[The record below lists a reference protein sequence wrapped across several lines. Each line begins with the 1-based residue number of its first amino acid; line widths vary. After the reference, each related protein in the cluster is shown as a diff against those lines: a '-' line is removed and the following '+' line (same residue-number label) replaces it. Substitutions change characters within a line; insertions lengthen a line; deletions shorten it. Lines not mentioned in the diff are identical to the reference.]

1 MVSVGADDVKEVAGG
16 RREGYVVGVRCRA
29 GVPGAL
35 DGAETAARLLQLDKV
50 DLTLVQHHAVRS
62 SCVHRSNLHAHA
74 ARCLNGRPQPRL
86 ACALKRHRAA
96 PSRIATPSSSRDVMT
111 SGQ

>member
-1 MVSVGADDVKEVAGG
+1 MLHDPRVNALVPVHDIHRHPGLS
-16 RREGYVVGVRCRA
+16 RA

-74 ARCLNGRPQPRL
+74 ARFLNGSPQPRL